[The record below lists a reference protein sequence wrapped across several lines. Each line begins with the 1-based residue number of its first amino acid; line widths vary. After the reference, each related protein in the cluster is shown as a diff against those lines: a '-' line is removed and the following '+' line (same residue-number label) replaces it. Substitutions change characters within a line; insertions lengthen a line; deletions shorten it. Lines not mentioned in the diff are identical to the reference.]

1 MKKKIL
7 IIEDDPF
14 LGDVLTQKLAHEG
27 YEVTLVRDGAEG
39 FQRISSTQPDLI
51 LLDLNLP
58 TFNGYEILE
67 ARQRDPRSASIPVI
81 VISNSGEPVEINR
94 VLALGVKD
102 YLIKA
107 QFEPEEVLAK
117 VRAQLSEKT
126 NDSVS
131 NETRKK
137 LKGRKILWIEDDTFL
152 SELLSTKLVAEGTVA
167 LHARDGEEALHI
179 LEKETPDVILLDLVL
194 PGISGFDIL
203 KHIKKDERLKKI
215 PVIVLSNLGQQ
226 DDIDRTKA
234 LGAAKHLVKSDLDLD
249 RIAYEI
255 SSVIPS

>member
-27 YEVTLVRDGAEG
+27 YDVTLVRDGAEG
-39 FQRISSTQPDLI
+39 FQHISSTKPDLI

-67 ARQRDPRSASIPVI
+67 ARQRDPHSASIPVI

-94 VLALGVKD
+94 ILALGVKD
-102 YLIKA
+102 YLVKA

-117 VRAQLSEKT
+117 VRAQLSGSTTEAALS
-126 NDSVS
+126 D
-131 NETRKK
+131 TRRK

-152 SELLSTKLVAEGTVA
+152 SELLSTKLVTEGTIA

-203 KHIKKDERLKKI
+203 KHIKKDERLKKV

-226 DDIDRTKA
+226 SDIDRTKE
-234 LGAAKHLVKSDLDLD
+234 LGAIKHLVKSELDLD